1 MLYRHDCLDIL
12 WYCQVGSSKL
22 IYFDFSLSISLC
34 TFKSIVYKMSANTSA
49 SLQHILISIEEYE
62 RLKNI
67 EKQYQKLHEGIE
79 EKLQIINLN
88 LTLS

>member
-1 MLYRHDCLDIL
+1 
-12 WYCQVGSSKL
+12 
-22 IYFDFSLSISLC
+22 
-34 TFKSIVYKMSANTSA
+34 MSTNTSA

-79 EKLQIINLN
+79 EKLQII
-88 LTLS
+88 SK

>member
-1 MLYRHDCLDIL
+1 MHMYSHSTHMRWFL
-12 WYCQVGSSKL
+12 
-22 IYFDFSLSISLC
+22 SLNFLCIFC
-34 TFKSIVYKMSANTSA
+34 TFLINTKMSTNTSA

-79 EKLQIINLN
+79 EKLQII
-88 LTLS
+88 SK